1 MIAVD
6 PINYRSTE
14 VEELV
19 GDASKA
25 KQKLGWKPKM
35 TFEELVKVMVQ
46 ADWEKVKR
54 KGY

>member
-35 TFEELVKVMVQ
+35 TFEELVKMMV
-46 ADWEKVKR
+46 EKDLQEV
-54 KGY
+54 